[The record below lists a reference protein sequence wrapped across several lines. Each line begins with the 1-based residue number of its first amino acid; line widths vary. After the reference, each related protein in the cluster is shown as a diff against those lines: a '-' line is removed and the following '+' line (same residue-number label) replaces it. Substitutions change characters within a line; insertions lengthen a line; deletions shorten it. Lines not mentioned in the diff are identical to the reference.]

1 MVRRYDELIEVR
13 TAPVA
18 GGLAGGVGGA
28 GEGTDDGPAAP
39 VAFVW
44 RDRLYVV
51 RSVVSHWYE
60 RRVWWRE
67 AAASALLGLR
77 SDVQVAAQ
85 GAAIAGRSSAMLV
98 EPVARP
104 RASGTAVGPAEREV
118 WRVEA
123 AAGRSSPVG
132 VYDLV
137 LDPAIDPVD
146 PAGDGPGTWRLA
158 RLSD

>member
-13 TAPVA
+13 TAPV
-18 GGLAGGVGGA
+18 GGLEQERG
-28 GEGTDDGPAAP
+28 AP
-39 VAFVW
+39 VAFLW
-44 RDRLYVV
+44 RERLYVV

-77 SDVQVAAQ
+77 SDVKVTAQ
-85 GAAIAGRSSAMLV
+85 GAAT
-98 EPVARP
+98 
-104 RASGTAVGPAEREV
+104 ASGAAGVALAEAALLQTRRTPVEPAEREV

-146 PAGDGPGTWRLA
+146 PTHDGPGTWRLA
-158 RLSD
+158 RLAD

>member
-13 TAPVA
+13 TSPAA
-18 GGLAGGVGGA
+18 
-28 GEGTDDGPAAP
+28 GPASGQAPGSP
-39 VAFVW
+39 VAFLW

-77 SDVQVAAQ
+77 SDVKVTAQ
-85 GAAIAGRSSAMLV
+85 GAAT
-98 EPVARP
+98 
-104 RASGTAVGPAEREV
+104 ASGAAGAAIAEAAPALVRHAALEPAEREV

-146 PAGDGPGTWRLA
+146 PTHDGPGTWRLA
-158 RLSD
+158 RLAD

>member
-1 MVRRYDELIEVR
+1 
-13 TAPVA
+13 
-18 GGLAGGVGGA
+18 
-28 GEGTDDGPAAP
+28 

-85 GAAIAGRSSAMLV
+85 GAATAGRSSARLLG
-98 EPVARP
+98 PALARTSRP
-104 RASGTAVGPAEREV
+104 EAPGPSGAAVVPAEREV

-137 LDPAIDPVD
+137 LDPTIDPVD

>member
-1 MVRRYDELIEVR
+1 VVVRRYDELIEVR
-13 TAPVA
+13 TAPV
-18 GGLAGGVGGA
+18 GGA
-28 GEGTDDGPAAP
+28 DEGPGAP

-77 SDVQVAAQ
+77 SDVQLAAQ
-85 GAAIAGRSSAMLV
+85 GAATGRSGATVL
-98 EPVARP
+98 EPALAGSDR
-104 RASGTAVGPAEREV
+104 SGTALAPAEREV

>member
-13 TAPVA
+13 TAP
-18 GGLAGGVGGA
+18 GA
-28 GEGTDDGPAAP
+28 GDREGTDDGPAAP

-67 AAASALLGLR
+67 TAASALLGLR
-77 SDVQVAAQ
+77 SDVQLAAQ
-85 GAAIAGRSSAMLV
+85 GAAVTGRSSATLL
-98 EPVARP
+98 EPALAGSDRSGAAVA
-104 RASGTAVGPAEREV
+104 PAEREV

>member
-1 MVRRYDELIEVR
+1 MGRRYDDPVEVR
-13 TAPVA
+13 TTGEPEGDEPEAPA
-18 GGLAGGVGGA
+18 
-28 GEGTDDGPAAP
+28 
-39 VAFVW
+39 AFVW

-51 RSVVSHWYE
+51 RGVLSHWYE

-77 SDVQVAAQ
+77 SEVDVAAQ
-85 GAAIAGRSSAMLV
+85 GAVPSGGRVPAGLALDDVPARRSPL
-98 EPVARP
+98 E
-104 RASGTAVGPAEREV
+104 PAEREV

-137 LDPAIDPVD
+137 HDPGSGA
-146 PAGDGPGTWRLA
+146 PAADRWRLVHVE
-158 RLSD
+158 D

>member
-18 GGLAGGVGGA
+18 GA
-28 GEGTDDGPAAP
+28 DDGPAAP

-77 SDVQVAAQ
+77 SDVQLAAQ
-85 GAAIAGRSSAMLV
+85 GAAVTGRSSATLL
-98 EPVARP
+98 EPALSRPERADRPGAPGAAVA
-104 RASGTAVGPAEREV
+104 PAEREV

-158 RLSD
+158 RLAD

>member
-1 MVRRYDELIEVR
+1 MVRRYDELVEVR
-13 TAPVA
+13 TAVA
-18 GGLAGGVGGA
+18 DAPSPGQLPGS
-28 GEGTDDGPAAP
+28 P
-39 VAFVW
+39 VAFLW

-51 RSVVSHWYE
+51 RSVLSHWYE

-77 SDVQVAAQ
+77 SDVVVTAQ
-85 GAAIAGRSSAMLV
+85 GAAGSAGVALTEAVRS
-98 EPVARP
+98 PAR
-104 RASGTAVGPAEREV
+104 GTPLEPAEREV

-137 LDPAIDPVD
+137 LDPAIDPLD
-146 PAGDGPGTWRLA
+146 PTHDGPGTWRLA
-158 RLSD
+158 RLAD